1 MTRPL
6 AERTAPRRS
15 TAPVDGRRRDSQ
27 GERERRREGEG
38 DANEVESPGLLLS
51 LFHLSLPYTYL
62 CNYGHLAV
70 NACVPTSPLASFT
83 LSMAGAVVAK
93 LSGRP

>member
-27 GERERRREGEG
+27 GEKERRREGE
-38 DANEVESPGLLLS
+38 ANEGESPGLLLS
-51 LFHLSLPYTYL
+51 LFYLSLPYTYL
-62 CNYGHLAV
+62 CNYRHLAA
-70 NACVPTSPLASFT
+70 NAGVPTSPLASVT
-83 LSMAGAVVAK
+83 LSWPAR
-93 LSGRP
+93 S

>member
-1 MTRPL
+1 M
-6 AERTAPRRS
+6 
-15 TAPVDGRRRDSQ
+15 GG
-27 GERERRREGEG
+27 GEIHRERRREG
-38 DANEVESPGLLLS
+38 DANEGESPGLLRS
-51 LFHLSLPYTYL
+51 LFYLSLPCTYL

-70 NACVPTSPLASFT
+70 NAGVPTSPLASFT